1 MRVVFSTRFRHEI
14 AIISKFIALDS
25 KKRANAFIN
34 SVEKQ
39 CSTLSNMPYKY
50 RKSLKFDDENVRDL
64 VFKGYVMPYLVQGDE
79 IHILGI
85 YKENLWEAQNLE

>member
-39 CSTLSNMPYKY
+39 CSTLSNMPYSSFYASFSKTY
-50 RKSLKFDDENVRDL
+50 L
-64 VFKGYVMPYLVQGDE
+64 YV
-79 IHILGI
+79 
-85 YKENLWEAQNLE
+85 